1 LANWKL
7 NNNGQQLFL
16 DTLKDIGWYSE
27 SYSELARLLKVDRA
41 TAKKLKDGEY
51 QGHKSKLVSVLIQIG
66 LDEDEVESDEFA
78 EENFEEVKTPT
89 KSQSDNKLESEVSQ
103 KEEIATNSNT
113 NLFIQNPFV
122 PRSGTINDPEYF
134 FGREKEVYDVF
145 EAINSGDCVELLGKQ
160 RQIGKSSV
168 LIQIKNLAITKFRDK
183 WEPAYLNLN
192 TIHTESDFY
201 ESFCDELKIS
211 ACTGNDLKRQLKK
224 RQNRILLL
232 LDETENLTEK
242 GFTRE
247 VRQSLRG
254 FADEGYLIYVVA
266 VFTPLKEMFEDSHE
280 QGKTSPFQGRC
291 TTTVEINPWNE
302 KTVQRFVE
310 TRLENTGINFSRADV
325 EKLWRESQG
334 HPQKLMQACFYLYR
348 QYLENL

>member
-1 LANWKL
+1 MANWRLSDEGYKL
-7 NNNGQQLFL
+7 FNERLKANGWNLL
-16 DTLKDIGWYSE
+16 NKT
-27 SYSELARLLKVDRA
+27 ELAKLLKVERN
-41 TAKKLKDGEY
+41 TTLTNLLNRNHEGWLSKLKDVMTR
-51 QGHKSKLVSVLIQIG
+51 LG
-66 LDEDEVESDEFA
+66 LNEDEVESDSFA
-78 EENFEEVKTPT
+78 RRYFEEVKTPA
-89 KSQSDNKLESEVSQ
+89 KYQSDDKLESEIFQ
-103 KEEIATNSNT
+103 GEEIATNLS
-113 NLFIQNPFV
+113 IQNPFI
-122 PRSGTINDPEYF
+122 PRSGTINDPKCF

-168 LIQIKNLAITKFRDK
+168 LIQIKNLAITEFRSK
-183 WEPAYLNLN
+183 WEAIYLNLN

-201 ESFCDELKIS
+201 ESFCDELSIS
-211 ACTGNDLKRQLKK
+211 ACTGNDLKRQFRK

-266 VFTPLKEMFEDSHE
+266 VFTPLKEMFIDSHE
-280 QGKTSPFQGRC
+280 QGKTSLFQDRC

-302 KTVQRFVE
+302 KMVHRFI
-310 TRLENTGINFSRADV
+310 TSKLENTGVCFSEDEM
-325 EKLWRESQG
+325 EKLWLDSQG
-334 HPQKLMQACFYLYR
+334 HPQKLMKACFDLYR
-348 QYLENL
+348 QYR

>member
-1 LANWKL
+1 MANWKL
-7 NNNGQQLFL
+7 SDKGYELFIERLKGEKWDSLSNEALAKQLKTDRSIITNLFNRSHEGQ
-16 DTLKDIGWYSE
+16 
-27 SYSELARLLKVDRA
+27 
-41 TAKKLKDGEY
+41 
-51 QGHKSKLVSVLIQIG
+51 KSKLEAIMIRLG
-66 LDEDEVESDEFA
+66 LNEDEVESDEFA

-89 KSQSDNKLESEVSQ
+89 KSQSDNKLESEIFQ
-103 KEEIATNSNT
+103 GEEIATNSNT

-201 ESFCDELKIS
+201 KSFCDELKIS

-291 TTTVEINPWNE
+291 TTTVEINSWNE
-302 KTVQRFVE
+302 KTVQKFVA
-310 TRLENTGINFSRADV
+310 TRLENTGISFSR
-325 EKLWRESQG
+325 EEMENLWRESQG
-334 HPQKLMQACFYLYR
+334 HPQKLMKACFDLYR
-348 QYLENL
+348 QYCQNL